1 MTVRQSKVIND
12 TLPAPDDG
20 LDQLA
25 QVCDDHLLP
34 LVPVPDPAGAAAAG
48 HALDAIRHTTGVL
61 ALIAKPFAR
70 ESNEV
75 SQQVE
80 RMYVGL
86 RNLAATDAMASFT
99 RQFRPAPGTAME
111 ALDDAV
117 ARLGFDTALT
127 LCHRLLPAR
136 APDRAAPAVAPA

>member
-1 MTVRQSKVIND
+1 MEQCPHR
-12 TLPAPDDG
+12 P
-20 LDQLA
+20 
-25 QVCDDHLLP
+25 
-34 LVPVPDPAGAAAAG
+34 AAAR

-61 ALIAKPFAR
+61 APIAKPFAR

-86 RNLAATDAMASFT
+86 WNLAATDAMASFT
-99 RQFRPAPGTAME
+99 RQVRPAPGTALE

-117 ARLGFDTALT
+117 ARLDLT
-127 LCHRLLPAR
+127 P
-136 APDRAAPAVAPA
+136 P